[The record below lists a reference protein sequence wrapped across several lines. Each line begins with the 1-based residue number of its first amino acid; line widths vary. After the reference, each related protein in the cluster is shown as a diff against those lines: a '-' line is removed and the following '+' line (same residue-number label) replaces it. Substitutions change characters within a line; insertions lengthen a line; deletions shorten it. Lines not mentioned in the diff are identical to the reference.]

1 MDQKV
6 SYEVVSTIL
15 DSLDGIIYVSDFET
29 YELLYVN
36 QGLKD
41 LLGFD
46 PTGQKCWQYIH
57 AQHKGVCSFCSN
69 NQLLNSQ
76 GHPEKTYCWEYI
88 NPYNKRWYAAR
99 DQAILWTDERY
110 VRLEIAVDITDQKTI
125 QQFLQEAKTQAEA
138 AKDMKNRYVAMVA
151 HDLKSPF
158 VAILGMLQRILEKES
173 FSKPVH
179 KKFMEDI
186 INNSR
191 RMMSLIDNLLDMNRL
206 EVGKM
211 APEPRFFDSSRMVEE
226 VFKKYAHTAEEKNIT
241 LENRVPPE
249 KAIFADKYLFFTILN
264 NLISN
269 AIKFSYQEGQ
279 VSVFIP
285 GECGDNALAVKDKGI
300 GMEEEIIPDLF
311 KESIRT
317 TSRGTSGEKG
327 TGLGLIFCHEIV
339 KAHGGT
345 IRVESS
351 KEKGSTFYV
360 ILPEVC
366 NLENGGN

>member
-158 VAILGMLQRILEKES
+158 VAILGMLQ
-173 FSKPVH
+173 
-179 KKFMEDI
+179 
-186 INNSR
+186 
-191 RMMSLIDNLLDMNRL
+191 
-206 EVGKM
+206 
-211 APEPRFFDSSRMVEE
+211 
-226 VFKKYAHTAEEKNIT
+226 
-241 LENRVPPE
+241 
-249 KAIFADKYLFFTILN
+249 
-264 NLISN
+264 
-269 AIKFSYQEGQ
+269 
-279 VSVFIP
+279 
-285 GECGDNALAVKDKGI
+285 
-300 GMEEEIIPDLF
+300 
-311 KESIRT
+311 
-317 TSRGTSGEKG
+317 
-327 TGLGLIFCHEIV
+327 
-339 KAHGGT
+339 
-345 IRVESS
+345 
-351 KEKGSTFYV
+351 
-360 ILPEVC
+360 
-366 NLENGGN
+366 